1 MPFNDIL
8 TLGELA
14 YRLNV
19 VLAFHGVGLF
29 AHQGLVEI
37 RIEAVEGEQAVQFGI
52 GIKLSVELYA
62 RYDGIKVVAAFVVG
76 VAVNLLCD
84 AASCRL
90 AAHVDDLD
98 LIGFVGGFVDG
109 KSQVAAEGHLIVAGS
124 DEVGCALGLA
134 LCADGFQ
141 LDGVGKKRLQ
151 LGLDCCDGQ
160 QVEGDG
166 KPSVGVGLYRAET
179 DLFWFY
185 VWIAL
190 VVALPREI
198 RCARHLVLALHAV
211 QPKAGVCFH
220 LAFQGDGLVQ
230 FVLFLRAVEAHLE
243 SGTLVF
249 LHLDAFHLIHT
260 IPRYPE
266 FQPESAVASV
276 GGDDERAAERAKLI
290 GFNRL
295 LFNDLTVHIAKIHRF
310 GEALCQRLLVALCL
324 DDNAMIINGL
334 AWTVDGSV
342 GEQSGMVAC
351 AFGA

>member
-1 MPFNDIL
+1 M
-8 TLGELA
+8 
-14 YRLNV
+14 
-19 VLAFHGVGLF
+19 LAFHGVGLF

-62 RYDGIKVVAAFVVG
+62 RDDGIKIVAAFVVG

-84 AASCRL
+84 ATFRWL

-109 KSQVAAEGHLIVAGS
+109 NKRQVAAEGHLIVAGS
-124 DEVGCALGLA
+124 NEVNCALGLA
-134 LCADGFQ
+134 LCADGLQ
-141 LDGVGKKRLQ
+141 LDGVSKKGLQ

-166 KPSVGVGLYRAET
+166 KPSVGVGLNGAET

-211 QPKAGVCFH
+211 QPKASVCFH

-230 FVLFLRAVEAHLE
+230 FVLFLLVVEAHLE
-243 SGTLVF
+243 SRTLVF

-276 GGDDERAAERAKLI
+276 GRDDERAAERAKLI

-295 LFNDLTVHIAKIHRF
+295 LFNDLAVHIAKIHRF
-310 GEALCQRLLVALCL
+310 GETLCQRLLVAHCL

-351 AFGA
+351 TFGA